1 MEGDLMFSK
10 ILVAVGGPDDAEETL
25 SVVSGLAKAFNSEV
39 LVVHMRERV
48 VTSAATIEKET
59 IPEAFRFGV
68 KIADQLVQAGIKAKA
83 DIRGHRPDR
92 LAEFILDEAKK
103 FNAELII
110 IGGEP
115 PPRPRGPGF
124 WGTRQKA
131 GPGERG
137 PRVSFCPRPHLGE

>member
-1 MEGDLMFSK
+1 MFSK
-10 ILVAVGGPDDAEETL
+10 ILVAVGGPDDAEQTL
-25 SVVSGLAKAFNSEV
+25 SAVSGLAKAFNSDV

-59 IPEAFRFGV
+59 IPEAFQFGV
-68 KIADQLVQAGIKAKA
+68 KIADQLVQAGIKARA

-110 IGGEP
+110 IGGHHAHGMRDRIFGDIGKTLAHGSECPLLLMPSEP
-115 PPRPRGPGF
+115 
-124 WGTRQKA
+124 Q
-131 GPGERG
+131 
-137 PRVSFCPRPHLGE
+137 

>member
-1 MEGDLMFSK
+1 MFSK
-10 ILVAVGGPDDAEETL
+10 ILVAVGGPDDAEETR

-59 IPEAFRFGV
+59 IPEAFQFGV
-68 KIADQLVQAGIKAKA
+68 KIADQLVQAGIKARA

-110 IGGEP
+110 IGGHHAHGMHDRIFGDIGKTLAHGAE
-115 PPRPRGPGF
+115 
-124 WGTRQKA
+124 
-131 GPGERG
+131 
-137 PRVSFCPRPHLGE
+137 CPLLLMPSGHQ